1 MRETHLVEVGIRLS
15 SVVKGMSQVLHLI
28 GSIGIGI
35 GIRQQEQKGQ
45 KDEVDRE
52 LAKDRPHLDLFQ
64 SLSPC
69 PGHFAIVETSG
80 ACHRGSSAERRLHLK
95 HPPVTSLLF
104 SSVQTNLVT
113 MQILFVL
120 IQSHM
125 IVVVI
130 DELGR
135 LLVLLLAFR
144 STEQCKEDRQA
155 HNLT

>member
-1 MRETHLVEVGIRLS
+1 MDDESILQPVPVLIGRGDLRTHPCSICLKVLETHLGEVGIRLS

-35 GIRQQEQKGQ
+35 GIGEQEEKGQ

-64 SLSPC
+64 SLSSC

-95 HPPVTSLLF
+95 YPSPLVSLSISSNKPDHDADTLRPHPVP
-104 SSVQTNLVT
+104 
-113 MQILFVL
+113 
-120 IQSHM
+120 H
-125 IVVVI
+125 
-130 DELGR
+130 
-135 LLVLLLAFR
+135 
-144 STEQCKEDRQA
+144 DRRR
-155 HNLT
+155 HR